1 MNFYDIDE
9 SLKNISRAAQL
20 LAKDPNGDKQFE
32 KVSTYAPSPVG
43 DDELLARSLEYPDK
57 FNSSEGLND
66 SFFDDAFTHGASVQ
80 RLIEGWDVMASGVHN
95 AFEVRAESKR
105 QGSENRKPKPD
116 NIYIGSFH
124 MTAGE
129 LRAVQLKTEDRQR
142 VRVYDAG
149 VDESD
154 PNHAEILADNDGLDK
169 RLRHLFRVMLMV
181 LAQKRGLY
189 VSPFLSEDGHSRAR
203 DSDCNLNYY
212 PESLY
217 LS

>member
-1 MNFYDIDE
+1 MSFYDIDE
-9 SLKNISRAAQL
+9 NSTISRAGQL
-20 LAKDPNGDKQFE
+20 LAKDQDGAKQFE
-32 KVSTYAPSPVG
+32 KISTYAPGPVG

-57 FNSSEGLND
+57 FNPSGGLND
-66 SFFDDAFTHGASVQ
+66 SFFGDAFTHGASVQ
-80 RLIEGWDVMASGVHN
+80 RLLEGWDVMASSVHK

-105 QGSENRKPKPD
+105 QGSEKRKPKPD

-129 LRAVQLKTEDRQR
+129 LRAVEMEGRLR

-154 PNHAEILADNDGLDK
+154 PNHAEILADGDGLEK
-169 RLRHLFRVMLMV
+169 VLKHKFRVMLMV

-189 VSPFLSEDGHSRAR
+189 VSPFLSEEGNDRAH
-203 DSDCNLNYY
+203 DSGCNLNYY
-212 PESLY
+212 PEDLY

>member
-9 SLKNISRAAQL
+9 YSMISRAGQL
-20 LAKDPNGDKQFE
+20 LAKDPDGAKQFE
-32 KVSTYAPSPVG
+32 KVSTYALGPVG

-57 FNSSEGLND
+57 FNPSGSLND

-80 RLIEGWDVMASGVHN
+80 RLIEAWDVMASGVHN

-105 QGSENRKPKPD
+105 QGSEKRKPKPD

-129 LRAVQLKTEDRQR
+129 LRALQLEGRRR

-154 PNHAEILADNDGLDK
+154 PNHAEILADNDGMDK

-189 VSPFLSEDGHSRAR
+189 VSPFLSEGGHGRAR

-212 PESLY
+212 PEDLY

>member
-9 SLKNISRAAQL
+9 NSKISRASQL
-20 LAKDPNGDKQFE
+20 LAKDLDGAKQFE
-32 KVSTYAPSPVG
+32 KVSTYAPGPVG
-43 DDELLARSLEYPDK
+43 DDEMLARSLEYPDK
-57 FNSSEGLND
+57 FNPSGGLND

-80 RLIEGWDVMASGVHN
+80 RLIEGWDFMASGVHN

-105 QGSENRKPKPD
+105 QGSEKRKPKPD

-124 MTAGE
+124 MTTGE
-129 LRAVQLKTEDRQR
+129 LRAMQLEMEDRRR

-154 PNHAEILADNDGLDK
+154 PNHAEILADNDGMDK

-189 VSPFLSEDGHSRAR
+189 VSPFLSEEGNGRAR
-203 DSDCNLNYY
+203 DSGCNLNYY
-212 PESLY
+212 PENLY
-217 LS
+217 LSL

>member
-9 SLKNISRAAQL
+9 SLKNSRVAQL

-32 KVSTYAPSPVG
+32 KVSTYAPSPVR

-57 FNSSEGLND
+57 FNPSGGLND
-66 SFFDDAFTHGASVQ
+66 SFFGDAFTHGASVQ
-80 RLIEGWDVMASGVHN
+80 RLIDGWEVMASGVHN
-95 AFEVRAESKR
+95 AFEARADSKR

-129 LRAVQLKTEDRQR
+129 LRGVQLEIQDRRR

-149 VDESD
+149 LDVSD
-154 PNHAEILADNDGLDK
+154 PNHAEILADGEGLEK
-169 RLRHLFRVMLMV
+169 VLKHKFRVMLMV

-189 VSPFLSEDGHSRAR
+189 ISPFLSEEGHGRAR
-203 DSDCNLNYY
+203 ESGCKLNYY
-212 PESLY
+212 PGGLY